1 MQIGEPELTADEV
14 IISKDADCFFV
25 EPVSRAPSRVAVLLT
40 SAPLGRDFPRIA
52 ESNLLVDTDECSLQR
67 EAVRKSIRA
76 RSCSI
81 MSLAWRCRSVRTS
94 R

>member
-1 MQIGEPELTADEV
+1 MQIGESELTADEV

-25 EPVSRAPSRVAVLLT
+25 GPVSRAPSRAEMPLK
-40 SAPLGRDFPRIA
+40 SAPLGRDFAWIA

-67 EAVRKSIRA
+67 EAVRNSIRA

-81 MSLAWRCRSVRTS
+81 MLLAWRCRSVRTS